1 MADDSPKQFADLVR
15 DLDTDVEDFE
25 DLLDLLEKQTAK
37 TTGAVQT
44 LSRLLVDTREDLA
57 ELREGI
63 EVLTQKVD
71 RLVVMMESRVRDAG
85 ERGIGD

>member
-25 DLLDLLEKQTAK
+25 DLLDLLEEQTAK

-71 RLVVMMESRVRDAG
+71 RLVVVVEGRARDGA
-85 ERGIGD
+85 E

>member
-71 RLVVMMESRVRDAG
+71 RLVVVLESRVRDAG
-85 ERGIGD
+85 ECGIGD